1 MQRLVLIAL
10 LALAVQGVRNA
21 GAQTENALQSPRGLP
36 SHYGEIADATRWPS
50 SAVGVVTVTLNL
62 SHRRFCTGTLVAP
75 KIVLTAAHCLF
86 ADDQLLKP
94 DSVQFLA
101 GVNRGVPA
109 ASSRAERLIV
119 AKDFT
124 SAGPWTPQRSAADWG
139 IIVLNDAVS
148 IRPIPVKPMTSGQI
162 RQHAGPDSFLQ
173 IGYGM
178 DRPYLPSIVRNC
190 QVEAG
195 SDEKVF
201 IFHCLTNSGYSGSPF
216 LAEVDGALSLIGIAS
231 SANKKERF
239 GLACSA
245 TQFAGPIAE
254 LMQALEVKQ

>member
-1 MQRLVLIAL
+1 
-10 LALAVQGVRNA
+10 
-21 GAQTENALQSPRGLP
+21 
-36 SHYGEIADATRWPS
+36 
-50 SAVGVVTVTLNL
+50 
-62 SHRRFCTGTLVAP
+62 
-75 KIVLTAAHCLF
+75 
-86 ADDQLLKP
+86 
-94 DSVQFLA
+94 
-101 GVNRGVPA
+101 
-109 ASSRAERLIV
+109 
-119 AKDFT
+119 
-124 SAGPWTPQRSAADWG
+124 
-139 IIVLNDAVS
+139 DAVS

-195 SDEKVF
+195 SDGEGF
-201 IFHCLTNSGYSGSPF
+201 FFSCLTNSGNSGSPF
-216 LAEVDGALSLIGIAS
+216 FSEVDGLLSLVRIGA

-239 GLACSA
+239 GIACSA